1 MEHYRLVSLSDYC
14 HIPKYT
20 VTFFIKTTVYTM
32 NITIARLAQSVERK
46 TFNLV
51 VVGSSPTAGT
61 RVVTLS
67 NSGEKVS
74 LVSPQWR
81 NWIAHQTSNLGV
93 VGSSPTW
100 GILQGGRKW

>member
-1 MEHYRLVSLSDYC
+1 
-14 HIPKYT
+14 
-20 VTFFIKTTVYTM
+20 M

-74 LVSPQWR
+74 LV
-81 NWIAHQTSNLGV
+81 IASKGSRAWSKGTDLRSV
-93 VGSSPTW
+93 ASRFVGSNPTSCT
-100 GILQGGRKW
+100 IPFNNYTSFH

>member
-1 MEHYRLVSLSDYC
+1 MGSN
-14 HIPKYT
+14 PT
-20 VTFFIKTTVYTM
+20 A
-32 NITIARLAQSVERK
+32 TIARLAQLVERK

-93 VGSSPTW
+93 VGSNPTADTLVTFPS
-100 GILQGGRKW
+100 GQRGQT

>member
-1 MEHYRLVSLSDYC
+1 MSSRPWVQVPHGTLGRKSIS
-14 HIPKYT
+14 
-20 VTFFIKTTVYTM
+20 F
-32 NITIARLAQSVERK
+32 IARLAQSVERK